1 MSWDGPEIELAR
13 PPSRPRRIPLRES
26 LPVVLVLCVFAWIV
40 FILVLFYLWSVI
52 F

>member
-1 MSWDGPEIELAR
+1 
-13 PPSRPRRIPLRES
+13 